1 MAALK
6 CCAYPSLNI
15 RIFMPNTADKPF
27 YLVGHRGLPAHYPE
41 NTLAGILA
49 AIAEG
54 ADAVEFDIQISKD
67 NIPIIFHD
75 DTLVRTTGISGD
87 LADYTYSL
95 LERISAHE
103 PDRLGQSHLPEP
115 IPSLAKLVQELK
127 KWPEVHAFA
136 EIKSEIFKR
145 QNREKTLQS
154 IAALLEPIKTHCSII
169 SFDYAILSLAR
180 QAGFSIGWVLNAM
193 DKTALDAAHA
203 LEPDFLIIDYTQIS
217 ACGPWPG
224 PWRWFVYDIT
234 HGPSAAAAIKQGIT
248 YIESWDISGLKH
260 YFDAL

>member
-1 MAALK
+1 
-6 CCAYPSLNI
+6 
-15 RIFMPNTADKPF
+15 MPNTTQKPF
-27 YLVGHRGLPAHYPE
+27 YLVGHRGLPAQYPE

-67 NIPIIFHD
+67 NIPVVIHD
-75 DTLVRTTGISGD
+75 DTLLRTTGINAD

-103 PDRLGQSHLPEP
+103 PERLGQTHLPEP
-115 IPSLAKLVQELK
+115 IVSLAKLVHELK

-154 IAALLEPIKTHCSII
+154 IATILTPIKSHCSII
-169 SFDYAILSLAR
+169 SFDHDILSLAR
-180 QAGFSIGWVLNAM
+180 AAGFSIGWVLTDM
-193 DKTALDAAHA
+193 DAVTFSAAQALAP
-203 LEPDFLIIDYTQIS
+203 EFLIIDYTHIPPS
-217 ACGPWPG
+217 GPWPG
-224 PWRWFVYDIT
+224 PWHWFVYDIT
-234 HGPSAAAAIKQGIT
+234 HGPTAQEAIKQGIT
-248 YIESWDISGLKH
+248 YIESWDARGLKQ
-260 YFDAL
+260 YFDSL

>member
-1 MAALK
+1 
-6 CCAYPSLNI
+6 
-15 RIFMPNTADKPF
+15 MPDTTQKPF
-27 YLVGHRGLPAHYPE
+27 YLVGHRGLPAQYPE

-67 NIPIIFHD
+67 NIPVVIHD
-75 DTLVRTTGISGD
+75 DTLLRTTGINAD

-103 PDRLGQSHLPEP
+103 PERLGQTHLPEP
-115 IPSLAKLVQELK
+115 IVSLAKLVQELK

-154 IAALLEPIKTHCSII
+154 IATILTSIKSHCSII
-169 SFDYAILSLAR
+169 SFDYEILSLAR
-180 QAGFSIGWVLNAM
+180 AAGFSIGWVLTDM
-193 DKTALDAAHA
+193 DAVTFSAAQALAP
-203 LEPDFLIIDYTQIS
+203 EFLIIDYTHIPPS
-217 ACGPWPG
+217 GPWPG
-224 PWRWFVYDIT
+224 PWHWFVYDIT
-234 HGPSAAAAIKQGIT
+234 HGPTAQEAIKQGIT
-248 YIESWDISGLKH
+248 YIESWDARGLKQ
-260 YFDAL
+260 YFDSL

>member
-1 MAALK
+1 M
-6 CCAYPSLNI
+6 PSL
-15 RIFMPNTADKPF
+15 RDKPF
-27 YLVGHRGLPAHYPE
+27 YLVGHRGLPEHYPE

-75 DTLVRTTGISGD
+75 DTLLRTTGINGE
-87 LADYTYSL
+87 LADYTFSL

-103 PDRLGQSHLPEP
+103 PARLGQSHLPEP
-115 IPSLAKLVQELK
+115 IASLATLVQELK

-145 QNREKTLQS
+145 QSREKTLHS
-154 IAALLEPIKTHCSII
+154 IAAILEPIKTHCSII
-169 SFDYAILSLAR
+169 SFDYDILQLAQ
-180 QAGFSIGWVLNAM
+180 QAGFSIGWVLEDMTPVSQA
-193 DKTALDAAHA
+193 AAHRLQA
-203 LEPDFLIIDYTQIS
+203 NFLIIDYARI
-217 ACGPWPG
+217 GDNLPWPG
-224 PWRWFVYDIT
+224 PWHWFVYDIT
-234 HGPSAAAAIKQGIT
+234 DGPTAEAAINQGIT

-260 YFDAL
+260 YFDTV

>member
-1 MAALK
+1 
-6 CCAYPSLNI
+6 
-15 RIFMPNTADKPF
+15 MPDTTQKPF
-27 YLVGHRGLPAHYPE
+27 YLVGHRGLPAQYPE

-67 NIPIIFHD
+67 NIPVVIHD
-75 DTLVRTTGISGD
+75 DTLLRTTGINAD

-103 PDRLGQSHLPEP
+103 PERLGQTHLPEP
-115 IPSLAKLVQELK
+115 IVSLAKLVQELK

-154 IAALLEPIKTHCSII
+154 IATILTPIKSHCSII
-169 SFDYAILSLAR
+169 SFDYDILSLAR
-180 QAGFSIGWVLNAM
+180 AAGFSIGWVLTDM
-193 DKTALDAAHA
+193 DAVTFSAAQALAP
-203 LEPDFLIIDYTQIS
+203 EFLIIDYTHIPPS
-217 ACGPWPG
+217 GPWPG
-224 PWRWFVYDIT
+224 PWHWFVYDIT
-234 HGPSAAAAIKQGIT
+234 HGPTAQEAIKQGIT
-248 YIESWDISGLKH
+248 YIESWDARGLKQ
-260 YFDAL
+260 YFDSL

>member
-1 MAALK
+1 
-6 CCAYPSLNI
+6 
-15 RIFMPNTADKPF
+15 MPTPANKPF

-67 NIPIIFHD
+67 NVPVVIHD
-75 DTLVRTTGISGD
+75 DTLLRTTGISGD
-87 LADYTYSL
+87 LAEYTYSL

-103 PDRLGQSHLPEP
+103 PERLGQTHLSEP
-115 IPSLAKLVQELK
+115 IVSLAKLVQELK

-145 QNREKTLQS
+145 QTREKTLQS
-154 IAALLEPIKTHCSII
+154 IAALLAPIKSHSSII
-169 SFDYAILSLAR
+169 SFDYDILSLA
-180 QAGFSIGWVLNAM
+180 QAAGFSIGWVLTRM
-193 DKTALDAAHA
+193 DEASLAAA
-203 LEPDFLIIDYTQIS
+203 QVLAPDFLIIDYAQIPPS
-217 ACGPWPG
+217 GPWPG

-234 HGPSAAAAIKQGIT
+234 HGPSAAAAIEQGIT
-248 YIESWDISGLKH
+248 YIESWDVRGLKQ